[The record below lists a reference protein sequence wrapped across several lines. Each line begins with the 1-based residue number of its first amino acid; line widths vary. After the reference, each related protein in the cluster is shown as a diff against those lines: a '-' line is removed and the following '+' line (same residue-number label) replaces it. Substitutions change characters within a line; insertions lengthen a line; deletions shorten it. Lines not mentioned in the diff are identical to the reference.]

1 MTDSLDAWAKRAE
14 LAVKGQTPRHAA
26 PPRRKGRPMP
36 TDAYAEA
43 ADVLDRFNRWRRDD
57 RDAMPDPAD
66 APNPAAIGL
75 AIDLA
80 VKVLRQR
87 HGYRT

>member
-1 MTDSLDAWAKRAE
+1 MTDTLDAWANRAE
-14 LAVKGQTPRHAA
+14 RAVKGRPI
-26 PPRRKGRPMP
+26 PP
-36 TDAYAEA
+36 DAYAEA

-80 VKVLRQR
+80 VKVLRQH
-87 HGYRT
+87 HGINRD